1 MSAIVATAVAVFAA
15 IVIGAILIVRGFD
28 LRVKSFKAPFVEFDA
43 ARFAD
48 LSHVRAFE
56 ALSVVAVAPSP
67 KALEFATLNPS
78 ALSPVLFVHAGWT
91 IVCDTFVQ
99 QFKAYPDDSAVRSA
113 IAALG
118 AQNAEFICAYRKI
131 HDSAVRFAD
140 QVPRDFA
147 IAYYSR
153 APALAQRITGSR
165 DISTSDLYASLALAA
180 AVPDRARG

>member
-1 MSAIVATAVAVFAA
+1 MNAIVATLVALLA
-15 IVIGAILIVRGFD
+15 AILIGAFLLIFGFK
-28 LRVKSFKAPFVEFDA
+28 LRLKSFKTPFGEFDA

-48 LSHVRAFE
+48 LSHVRSFN
-56 ALSVVAVAPSP
+56 ALSVIAVSPSP

-91 IVCDTFVQ
+91 TVCDTFVQ
-99 QFKAYPDDSAVRSA
+99 QFKAYPDDEALRSA
-113 IAALG
+113 IGALG
-118 AQNAEFICAYRKI
+118 TQNAEFIASFRKI

-180 AVPDRARG
+180 AIPAPKP